1 MCFCLRYYNEIPTH
15 TFIFET
21 ITTHGFFE
29 NIYKL
34 INFKVHNHHS
44 HVTGK
49 IVGYA
54 HDICNMKV
62 RENQVGFSCIAH
74 NYLNFHFYFMLRDFR
89 VSCWGEDIN
98 IGGNGLSSVNFSNMG
113 RQMKIIDTM
122 KYFQTS
128 LAQTAS
134 TTTVEE
140 KEKIKKIMLQVLV
153 RHVYFGKV
161 WSTLTANV
169 REKLLDVLSSGKGM
183 IPSEKIIVVNNSL
196 DTKPEKDFFEESE
209 FYSFLKQKFIT
220 KCDYETVKFK
230 NEKFE

>member
-1 MCFCLRYYNEIPTH
+1 
-15 TFIFET
+15 
-21 ITTHGFFE
+21 
-29 NIYKL
+29 
-34 INFKVHNHHS
+34 
-44 HVTGK
+44 
-49 IVGYA
+49 
-54 HDICNMKV
+54 
-62 RENQVGFSCIAH
+62 
-74 NYLNFHFYFMLRDFR
+74 MLRDFR

-196 DTKPEKDFFEESE
+196 DTKPEKGFFEESE